1 VVLVDGGP
9 SATGPQIVAARLLE
23 IIREPFDIDLSPRPL
38 AVTTSVGIA
47 TSQSGTAVDLLRD
60 ADIAL
65 YAAKAG
71 GRDCFQTFHPDME
84 AEVQHQ
90 YALESEL
97 RTALEA
103 DQFRLFYQPIYDLS
117 DLTIIGVE
125 ALIRW
130 EHPSRGTLQPD
141 DFLPALE
148 ASGQIV
154 DVGRWVLLEACRQ
167 AKEWLDRGGDLTMAV
182 NISARQLERDTIV
195 EHVAEALALTAL
207 NPARLTIEISE
218 STLMRDTKLAAQRL
232 TALKQLGVDLAV
244 DDLGTTGYSSLAYL
258 QRFPVDCIKIDRSFI
273 NTIASS
279 AESAALIHTLVQIG
293 KNLGL
298 KTLAEGVETTDELD
312 HLREFDVDLAQ
323 GFLLARPLSA
333 EAVET
338 QLMIP
343 GLRDELATQ
352 HPLV

>member
-1 VVLVDGGP
+1 M
-9 SATGPQIVAARLLE
+9 
-23 IIREPFDIDLSPRPL
+23 REPFDIDLSPRPIV
-38 AVTTSVGIA
+38 VTTSVGIA
-47 TSQSGTAVDLLRD
+47 TSQSGTARALLRD

-71 GRDCFQTFHPDME
+71 GRDCYRTFRPEME
-84 AEVQHQ
+84 EDVQRQ

-103 DQFRLFYQPIYDLS
+103 DQFRLCYQPIYDLS

-130 EHPSRGTLQPD
+130 GPVRAAPCNLTSSSRPSKRVVKSSTSDAGCL
-141 DFLPALE
+141 
-148 ASGQIV
+148 
-154 DVGRWVLLEACRQ
+154 RACRQ

-207 NPARLTIEISE
+207 DPSRLTIDIAE

-273 NTIASS
+273 NTIGSS

-323 GFLLARPLSA
+323 GFLLAHPLSA
-333 EAVET
+333 AAVET

-352 HPLV
+352 QPLV